1 MNEKFSLVESGF
13 IDEISSAYKIFTH
26 NKTKARVIK
35 FENDDDN
42 KAFMIGFRTIP
53 ENSKGIMHII
63 EHSVLSGSK
72 KYTTKEPFMDLAKSS
87 LATFLNAMTF
97 QNMTVYPISSRN
109 AKDFYNLMDV
119 YLDAV
124 FNPRLLTDKR
134 VFLQEGTRRE
144 IFNKDDEIQYQGVV
158 YNEMKGAMSSS
169 EEFIYQAM
177 QEEMYPGN
185 YPAFNSGGDPYEIIK
200 LTYDELLDYYD
211 RHYHPSNSFTVLYG
225 DGDVDAEL
233 EHLDEFL
240 SAYEYKEIPNKI
252 GMSLAKDSKKFIERA
267 YPNDVSD
274 KHNYAYSFITG
285 DIDNTRDSIMTEF
298 LSKYLS
304 YFSNSPLKKKIQEM
318 GIASD
323 LLSYSN
329 YGYGNGNFTDI
340 NMILK
345 DADAGKANIY
355 KDAVEEELENI
366 KSGRINGDIYDSA
379 LNLMDFTLKEFAN
392 TATKG
397 IALALKAVAMWL
409 FDKSPRTAFAYNATL
424 EELKKDKSAFINYV
438 KDVHKDAKLIDFY
451 PVKDFYKDR
460 DEAERKALDEYL
472 SLIHI

>member
-134 VFLQEGTRRE
+134 VFLQEGARRE

-169 EEFIYQAM
+169 C
-177 QEEMYPGN
+177 
-185 YPAFNSGGDPYEIIK
+185 
-200 LTYDELLDYYD
+200 LLY
-211 RHYHPSNSFTVLYG
+211 T
-225 DGDVDAEL
+225 
-233 EHLDEFL
+233 
-240 SAYEYKEIPNKI
+240 
-252 GMSLAKDSKKFIERA
+252 
-267 YPNDVSD
+267 
-274 KHNYAYSFITG
+274 
-285 DIDNTRDSIMTEF
+285 
-298 LSKYLS
+298 
-304 YFSNSPLKKKIQEM
+304 SP
-318 GIASD
+318 
-323 LLSYSN
+323 
-329 YGYGNGNFTDI
+329 
-340 NMILK
+340 
-345 DADAGKANIY
+345 
-355 KDAVEEELENI
+355 
-366 KSGRINGDIYDSA
+366 
-379 LNLMDFTLKEFAN
+379 
-392 TATKG
+392 
-397 IALALKAVAMWL
+397 
-409 FDKSPRTAFAYNATL
+409 SPR
-424 EELKKDKSAFINYV
+424 
-438 KDVHKDAKLIDFY
+438 
-451 PVKDFYKDR
+451 DR
-460 DEAERKALDEYL
+460 G
-472 SLIHI
+472 